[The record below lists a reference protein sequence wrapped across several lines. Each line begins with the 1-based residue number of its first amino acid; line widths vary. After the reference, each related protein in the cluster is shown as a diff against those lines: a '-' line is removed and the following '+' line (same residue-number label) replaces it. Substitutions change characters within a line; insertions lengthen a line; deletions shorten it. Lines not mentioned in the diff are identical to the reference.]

1 MIDKKQII
9 AQAAYD
15 LGIVDASWLYSL
27 ISFES
32 GLNPLAINSKSGARG
47 LIQIMPST
55 AQSMFG
61 MSVDVLINQFPDFES
76 QVKNVVVPYL
86 SHYKPFPSKQS
97 LYLAVFYPAARG
109 VAPDTTFYSLYKQYS
124 GTNWLEKYKIFLV
137 QNPGILTVNDYIN
150 YVERLRIKDFFL
162 PIILL
167 ALIVTVKFF
176 KK

>member
-15 LGIVDASWLYSL
+15 LGIPDAAWLYSL

-32 GLNPLAINSKSGARG
+32 GLNPLATNKLSGARG

-55 AQSMFG
+55 AKTMFG
-61 MSVDVLINQFPDFES
+61 MSADALIEQFPDFES

-86 SHYKPFPSKQS
+86 SRYKPFSTQQS
-97 LYLAVFYPAARG
+97 LYLAVFYPAARS
-109 VAPDTTFYSLYKQYS
+109 VPLDTTFKSLYNNDVKYS
-124 GTNWLEKYKIFLV
+124 VFEK
-137 QNPGILTVNDYIN
+137 QNPGIVTVKNYIDYVN
-150 YVERLRIKDFFL
+150 RIKLDNFFF
-162 PIILL
+162 PIIIV
-167 ALIVTVKFF
+167 ALIVTIKIF